1 MSQNRIIVISNI
13 KGGVGKTTLVECFAH
28 YLVMKGLPVIVVDA
42 DIQQTLS
49 HDVKSDREKFPDLSQ
64 PWNCISLN
72 TLDRD
77 NVTSVLD
84 RLSMVPGNVLIDCP
98 GNLQD
103 PSLAAI
109 FHAADVIVIPFSFDR
124 KTLDGTSTFIQVIK
138 RIDVE
143 AKLVFVPNR
152 ILTTESNVEY
162 ISRRE
167 EAKKVLGQF
176 GRVAARIRQSVVFNR
191 INTLVPLD
199 RYQYGAVEYAFE
211 NILEV
216 M

>member
-1 MSQNRIIVISNI
+1 MSQNRIIVVSNI
-13 KGGVGKTTLVECFAH
+13 KGGVGKTTIVECFAH
-28 YLVMKGLPVIVVDA
+28 YLVMKGLPVVVADA

-49 HDVKSDREKFPDLSQ
+49 HDVKSDREKYPDMEQ
-64 PWNCISLN
+64 PWNCVSLN
-72 TLDRD
+72 TLDRT
-77 NVTSVLD
+77 NTASALE
-84 RLSMVPGNVLIDCP
+84 RLSKVPGNVLIDCP

-109 FHAADVIVIPFSFDR
+109 FHSAHVIVIPVAFDK

-138 RIDVE
+138 RIGVK

-167 EAKKVLGQF
+167 EAKELFGQF
-176 GRVAARIRQSVVFNR
+176 GRVTARIRQSVVFNR
-191 INTLVPLD
+191 INTLLPLD
-199 RYQYGAVEYAFE
+199 KYQYGAVEYAFE
-211 NILEV
+211 NIIEIL
-216 M
+216 

>member
-1 MSQNRIIVISNI
+1 MSQNRIIVFSNI

-28 YLVMKGLPVIVVDA
+28 YLVMKGLPVVVVDA

-49 HDVKSDREKFPDLSQ
+49 HDVSSDREKFPDLQ
-64 PWNCISLN
+64 LPWNCISLN
-72 TLDRD
+72 TLDKE
-77 NVTSVLD
+77 NVLSVLD
-84 RLSMVPGNVLIDCP
+84 RLSKIPGNVLIDCP

-103 PSLAAI
+103 PSLDAI
-109 FHAADVIVIPFSFDR
+109 FHAADLIVIPISFDR

-138 RIDVE
+138 RIDVR
-143 AKLVFVPNR
+143 AKLAFVPNR
-152 ILTTESNVEY
+152 ILTTEGNVEY
-162 ISRRE
+162 ITRRE
-167 EAKKVLGQF
+167 EAKNILGQF
-176 GRVAARIRQSVVFNR
+176 GRVTARIRQSVVFNR

-211 NILEV
+211 NILEI